1 MLGKMK
7 GKRKGQQRMR
17 WLDSIIDSID
27 MNLEHQRLLDMNL
40 GDNKGQ
46 RRLACFSP
54 WGCKESDMIK

>member
-27 MNLEHQRLLDMNL
+27 MNLEHQRLLDKNL